1 MPVTLR
7 HVQPDAGHKLRQLE
21 TSAAELERAARE
33 SIPPELLPQPAP
45 RHLRKL
51 ADKANAY
58 GKVPLSHIQR
68 AHAAA
73 RRWAKPVAG
82 AIRATIGLITETAFY
97 VILALGGLFA
107 VAALIL
113 LLAPPA

>member
-21 TSAAELERAARE
+21 TGAAELERAARE
-33 SIPPELLPQPAP
+33 SIPPELLPQPTP
-45 RHLRKL
+45 QHLRKL

-58 GKVPLSHIQR
+58 GQVPISYARRVKATL
-68 AHAAA
+68 

-82 AIRATIGLITETAFY
+82 AIRTTVGLITETAFY
-97 VILALGGLFA
+97 VVLALGGLFVLA
-107 VAALIL
+107 IAIL